1 MKPEIPTT
9 WYHRAVNLLC
19 LILLVGIFAVLFI
32 FWRDL
37 PEQIPAHYDAFGRV
51 DRWGGRGEL
60 LLCPV
65 RPSGH
70 CGGGLVCRY
79 YPAGALS
86 PDLEHRGSGDR
97 CQQGGRIPGVK
108 KPNCHAQAG
117 DGFHICVHC
126 SLRCAGPAPPGV
138 VPACRS
144 DSNLRSAGPVP
155 GPYRPG
161 RAGTVGE
168 ESYYRLEECL

>member
-60 LLCPV
+60 LLCPIAAAVLYAGITLLERFPQIWNTGVAVTDANRAAVYRALKNLIVTLKLAMVFAFVFIAACAALARPLPGWFLPADLILIFAPLVLFLV
-65 RPSGH
+65 RI
-70 CGGGLVCRY
+70 V
-79 YPAGALS
+79 
-86 PDLEHRGSGDR
+86 
-97 CQQGGRIPGVK
+97 
-108 KPNCHAQAG
+108 
-117 DGFHICVHC
+117 
-126 SLRCAGPAPPGV
+126 
-138 VPACRS
+138 
-144 DSNLRSAGPVP
+144 
-155 GPYRPG
+155 
-161 RAGTVGE
+161 RAGRVP
-168 ESYYRLEECL
+168 